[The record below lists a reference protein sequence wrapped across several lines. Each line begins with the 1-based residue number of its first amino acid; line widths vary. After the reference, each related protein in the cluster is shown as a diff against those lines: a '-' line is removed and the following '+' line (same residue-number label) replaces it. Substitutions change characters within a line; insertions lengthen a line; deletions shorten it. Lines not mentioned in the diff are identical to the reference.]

1 MATIQSP
8 GIGSGLDI
16 NSLVEKLVAAER
28 APQETQITRRES
40 KVTLEI
46 SALGSLKGA
55 LSSFKSTLESLRTED
70 AFSPRAA
77 SSGDEDVFTA
87 TASSTAATGSYAVEV
102 VALAK
107 AHQLASKAF

>member
-28 APQETQITRRES
+28 APGDAQLTRREC
-40 KVTLEI
+40 KATLQI

-55 LSSFKSTLESLRTED
+55 LS
-70 AFSPRAA
+70 AFQEHARAA
-77 SSGDEDVFTA
+77 QDTGRLQPAHRPRPA
-87 TASSTAATGSYAVEV
+87 T
-102 VALAK
+102 K
-107 AHQLASKAF
+107 MC